1 MNVCEFC
8 HEDKDGYLTHLN
20 REGIGSAHI
29 TQSHPIN
36 GGWKLCVSSGK
47 QVRMTI
53 KQPCFT
59 AAERARFQV
68 KHPSSPSMLFPP
80 PRG

>member
-8 HEDKDGYLTHLN
+8 HEDKDGYITHLN

-47 QVRMTI
+47 QVRMTVKI
-53 KQPCFT
+53 KFCPICG
-59 AAERARFQV
+59 RR
-68 KHPSSPSMLFPP
+68 LD
-80 PRG
+80 GDNG

>member
-8 HEDKDGYLTHLN
+8 HEDKDGYITHLN

-47 QVRMTI
+47 
-53 KQPCFT
+53 
-59 AAERARFQV
+59 
-68 KHPSSPSMLFPP
+68 
-80 PRG
+80 

>member
-1 MNVCEFC
+1 MSVCEFC
-8 HEDKDGYLTHLN
+8 HEDRDGYVTHLD

-47 QVRMTI
+47 QVRMTVKI
-53 KQPCFT
+53 KFCPICGRRL
-59 AAERARFQV
+59 E
-68 KHPSSPSMLFPP
+68 
-80 PRG
+80 GYNG